1 MSKEVIITD
10 EIRLAVAREQL
21 EKTNRNLKLVAGAT
35 TVIAIVKGGLIVGP
49 KALTF
54 IKGSTIFLGSLP
66 VPNYFIVLGGGLFLV
81 NSYIKFKGCKE
92 RIIEEKAKNK
102 AFNTDELF
110 QLED

>member
-1 MSKEVIITD
+1 MNKQ
-10 EIRLAVAREQL
+10 QL
-21 EKTNRNLKLVAGAT
+21 QNSNRNLKIVAGAT

-66 VPNYFIVLGGGLFLV
+66 VPNYFIVLAGGLFAV
-81 NSYIKFKGCKE
+81 ETYIQVKGCKE
-92 RIIEEKAKNK
+92 RTIEEKAKNK
-102 AFNTDELF
+102 TFNTDELF